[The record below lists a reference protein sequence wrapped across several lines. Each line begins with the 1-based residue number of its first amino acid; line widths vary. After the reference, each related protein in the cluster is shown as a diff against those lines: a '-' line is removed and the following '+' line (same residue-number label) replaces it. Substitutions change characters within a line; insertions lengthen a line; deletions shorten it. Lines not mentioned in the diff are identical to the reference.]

1 MFSLATVKERKAS
14 FNAGDFV
21 GPEKNCK
28 EIHKTIFLDLFI
40 YWERNHEC
48 EYACVH
54 ICGGGEGGRESH
66 ADSRFITEPD
76 AELHLTPKVMTWAEI
91 KELDA

>member
-40 YWERNHEC
+40 Y
-48 EYACVH
+48 
-54 ICGGGEGGRESH
+54 
-66 ADSRFITEPD
+66 
-76 AELHLTPKVMTWAEI
+76 
-91 KELDA
+91 